1 MNEPATETPAPKKSN
16 LRIYLTILF
25 IILGVV
31 GCIQLNQFI
40 ARLPEGVNTYMKK
53 QADYAVDLAQ
63 ERFDITLDYSPE
75 SVEQVEQ
82 IQAQIREKY
91 EQKPADADISFQA
104 YFIWGAYIGEVIK
117 KLKGGAWHEDPET
130 HRITLQ
136 YMDQDEQKII
146 EPTFWCYLRVS
157 KARPEDNV
165 WYRFLLITVDPD
177 PSQLNVPPSQQ
188 EVPGQ

>member
-1 MNEPATETPAPKKSN
+1 MNEPANATAEPKKSN

-40 ARLPEGVNTYMKK
+40 VRLPEGVNTYMHK
-53 QADYAVDLAQ
+53 QAEYAVDLAQ

-117 KLKGGAWHEDPET
+117 KLKGGTWHEDPET
-130 HRITLQ
+130 HRITLR
-136 YMDQDEQKII
+136 YMDQDEEMVI
-146 EPTFWCYLRVS
+146 EPTFWCYRRIG
-157 KARPEDNV
+157 KGRPEDNV
-165 WYRFLLITVDPD
+165 WYKFLLMTVGPD
-177 PSQLNVPPSQQ
+177 PSQLKTPPPQQ
-188 EVPGQ
+188 GVPGQ